1 MVSQIYI
8 VSLTSFIALP
18 ELKFNDLWDYLLSY
32 SQVIYILTLSYFDAV
47 TFIFYISK
55 RKWFKLFLLT
65 LYNITGVIY
74 LI

>member
-18 ELKFNDLWDYLLSY
+18 ELKFNGLWDYLLSY
-32 SQVIYILTLSYFDAV
+32 SQVIYILTLSYFYAV

-74 LI
+74 